1 MSLIK
6 KMIRNF
12 EFPLLCNFFQ
22 VHLQS
27 NPLKVVC
34 RDQFRTN
41 PNLRIVDFS
50 ANAVLQPLLAR
61 TYCSGFKYCYGY
73 GSGPISVLLALMNV
87 YGSDCWEV

>member
-1 MSLIK
+1 ML
-6 KMIRNF
+6 
-12 EFPLLCNFFQ
+12 FFQ